1 MHFISLRG
9 KGREGSAMLLS
20 TNWPL
25 NCYRL
30 VLFSFCFREGRGAK
44 RNTLY
49 TNVIGISKAATSVI
63 FETAKVDLNYIT
75 RFLFQNYFDVLNIYD
90 VNDVLAVFTPH
101 TFVYFSALGTRH
113 LGHEKGHSATVL
125 VPTWADTCWLTSS
138 VLRHICWSFFLTY
151 LLWRHKLNNEE
162 SQGPTTL
169 QSNLNLYHGFLCSC
183 YFLFRNES
191 VCLFTGM

>member
-75 RFLFQNYFDVLNIYD
+75 RFLFENYFDVLNIYD

-113 LGHEKGHSATVL
+113 LGQRERAQ
-125 VPTWADTCWLTSS
+125 
-138 VLRHICWSFFLTY
+138 RHGTGSYVSRY
-151 LLWRHKLNNEE
+151 LLAHEFSSSAHL
-162 SQGPTTL
+162 L
-169 QSNLNLYHGFLCSC
+169 I
-183 YFLFRNES
+183 FLFDIF
-191 VCLFTGM
+191 VMTT